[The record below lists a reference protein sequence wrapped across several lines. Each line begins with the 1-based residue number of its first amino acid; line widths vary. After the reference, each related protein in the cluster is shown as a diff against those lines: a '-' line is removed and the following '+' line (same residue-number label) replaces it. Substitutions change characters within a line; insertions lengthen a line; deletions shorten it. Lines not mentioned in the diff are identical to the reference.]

1 MSSPTC
7 TFDKV
12 VITWNNQ
19 DEMHFLEQN
28 VCLCRCAR
36 IFKSLLT
43 LLDSLGSQQSS
54 EDKNFFSF
62 SIKHLLRNHIF
73 RVNGSDLGSGCFKHQ
88 LATG

>member
-1 MSSPTC
+1 M
-7 TFDKV
+7 K
-12 VITWNNQ
+12 IERRQ
-19 DEMHFLEQN
+19 MHFLKQN
-28 VCLCRCAR
+28 FCRHRCPR

-43 LLDSLGSQQSS
+43 LLESLGSQQSS

-62 SIKHLLRNHIF
+62 SIKNLLRNQIF

>member
-1 MSSPTC
+1 
-7 TFDKV
+7 
-12 VITWNNQ
+12 
-19 DEMHFLEQN
+19 MHFLEQN
-28 VCLCRCAR
+28 VCLRRCAR

-54 EDKNFFSF
+54 EDNINFFSF

-73 RVNGSDLGSGCFKHQ
+73 RVDGSDLGSGCFKHQ

>member
-1 MSSPTC
+1 M
-7 TFDKV
+7 K
-12 VITWNNQ
+12 IERMQ
-19 DEMHFLEQN
+19 MHFLEQN
-28 VCLCRCAR
+28 FCLCRCAR

-43 LLDSLGSQQSS
+43 LLDSLGSRQSS

-62 SIKHLLRNHIF
+62 SIKQLLRNHIF